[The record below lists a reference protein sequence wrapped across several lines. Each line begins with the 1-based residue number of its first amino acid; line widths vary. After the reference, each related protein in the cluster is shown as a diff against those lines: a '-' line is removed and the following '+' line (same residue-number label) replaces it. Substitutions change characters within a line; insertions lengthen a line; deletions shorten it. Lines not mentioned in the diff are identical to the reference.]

1 MEQLYRVEELSTNG
15 WHMPSPDG
23 YSRLTKEQA
32 KVKIDEIVREGTN
45 PERIRVIREV

>member
-15 WHMPSPDG
+15 WHLPNPEG
-23 YSRLTKEQA
+23 YTGLTKEQA
-32 KVKIDEIVREGTN
+32 KNRIDEIVREGTN